1 MKFLHLRHA
10 ADPSQAGTWHRRLAA
25 GVLASLRYI
34 FTVESHAYAFAIAAN
49 ALLSFFPFMVLMLS
63 LTDNLLR
70 WPAASNVVL
79 VALSDVL
86 PDDPGLLEFVDRNL
100 RHAVASRGRTEAL
113 SLILLLF
120 ASNGIFVPL
129 EVALNRLWGF
139 ARDRSYWVNQVLSLG
154 FALASG
160 VLALSATVLA
170 SFAAEAASWL
180 WHGVPWAVHIV
191 TLSAVKAA
199 ALPSTVAILLLVYWL
214 LPHGPI
220 SLRRILPAAALTS
233 VVLELARLTYRLI
246 WPLLDFRQAYGPFFI
261 SITLLLWAYVAAMI
275 VLAGAELSTRWQ
287 PLRERQTTAGSGAPF

>member
-1 MKFLHLRHA
+1 MRY
-10 ADPSQAGTWHRRLAA
+10 
-25 GVLASLRYI
+25 VL
-34 FTVESHAYAFAIAAN
+34 TVESHAFAFAIAAN

-63 LTDNLLR
+63 LTENVLR

-79 VALSDVL
+79 VALSDLL
-86 PDDPGLLEFVDRNL
+86 PDDSGLLEFVARNL
-100 RHAVASRGRTEAL
+100 RYAVASRGRTEAL
-113 SLILLLF
+113 SLVLLLF

-139 ARDRSYWVNQVLSLG
+139 AKDRSYWRNQVLSLAL
-154 FALASG
+154 ALASG

-170 SFAAEAASWL
+170 SFAAEAATWF
-180 WHGVPWAVHIV
+180 WRGVPWAVHVV

-214 LPHGPI
+214 LPHGRI
-220 SLRRILPAAALTS
+220 SLRRVLPAAVLTA
-233 VVLELARLTYRLI
+233 VVLELARMTYRLV

-287 PLRERQTTAGSGAPF
+287 PLRDPHATERDARTPAPQSAPLPPEPAPPVVERRPS